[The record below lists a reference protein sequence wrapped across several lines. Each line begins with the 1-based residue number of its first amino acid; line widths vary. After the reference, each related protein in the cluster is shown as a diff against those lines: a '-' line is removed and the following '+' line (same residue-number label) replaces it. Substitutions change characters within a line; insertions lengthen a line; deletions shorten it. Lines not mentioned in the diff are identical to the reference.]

1 MRPDFVGLDGFDSP
15 TLPPAVALVFRPF
28 VVLAALAVAS
38 AFPLTAKAQ
47 RPDSARV
54 GVSAPMPAAVAPTP
68 DATPAASGARRNAK
82 PGVQPPITPGRAFL
96 YSLALPGLGQAALDR
111 RYTGAGFFLVEAFSI
126 ALVYR
131 SAEDLRLVKSF
142 LSDSVPLTY
151 KVDPTTGIAER
162 NNNGDP
168 VVATWRVSGYTPALL
183 KARKLQVEDWIAV
196 VIFNHLF
203 AGADAFVAAQ
213 LWDLP
218 SHVALRAA
226 PLPGGGTSVSLSRR
240 FR

>member
-15 TLPPAVALVFRPF
+15 TLPPAVTLAFRPF

-38 AFPLTAKAQ
+38 VFPLTAKSQ

-54 GVSAPMPAAVAPTP
+54 GVSAPVPVAAGPTS
-68 DATPAASGARRNAK
+68 DATPAVRRNAK

-96 YSLALPGLGQAALDR
+96 YSLAIPGLGQAALDR
-111 RYTGAGFFLVEAFSI
+111 RYTGAGFFLVEAFSL

-142 LSDSVPLTY
+142 LGDSVPLTY
-151 KVDPTTGIAER
+151 KVDPSTGIAER

-183 KARKLQVEDWIAV
+183 KARRLQVEDWIAV

-226 PLPGGGTSVSLSRR
+226 PLPGGGTSVSMSLR

>member
-1 MRPDFVGLDGFDSP
+1 MRPDSVGLDGFDSP
-15 TLPPAVALVFRPF
+15 TLPPALALSFRRF
-28 VVLAALAVAS
+28 VVLWAIACPAI
-38 AFPLTAKAQ
+38 AKAQ

-54 GVSAPMPAAVAPTP
+54 GVSAPVPTAAATAATP
-68 DATPAASGARRNAK
+68 DTTSGARRNAK

-96 YSLALPGLGQAALDR
+96 YSLAIPGLGQAALDR
-111 RYTGAGFFLVEAFSI
+111 RYTGAGFFLVEAFSL

-131 SAEDLRLVKSF
+131 SSDDLRLAKSF
-142 LSDSVPLTY
+142 LGDSVPLSY
-151 KVDPTTGIAER
+151 NIDPTTGIAQR
-162 NNNGDP
+162 NSNGDP
-168 VVATWRVSGYTPALL
+168 VVATWKVSGYTPALIN
-183 KARKLQVEDWIAV
+183 ARKLQVEDWIAV

-226 PLPGGGTSVSLSRR
+226 PLPRGGTSVSMSLR

>member
-1 MRPDFVGLDGFDSP
+1 MRPDSVGLDGFDSP
-15 TLPPAVALVFRPF
+15 TLPPAVARALRRCAVLCAIVFPS
-28 VVLAALAVAS
+28 LAA
-38 AFPLTAKAQ
+38 AQ

-54 GVSAPMPAAVAPTP
+54 GAGAPPPAAAAPMPDTAQP
-68 DATPAASGARRNAK
+68 ARRVAK
-82 PGVQPPITPGRAFL
+82 PSVQPPISPGRAFL

-111 RYTGAGFFLVEAFSI
+111 RYTGAGFFLVEAFSL

-131 SAEDLRLVKSF
+131 SNEGLRLAKAF
-142 LSDSVPLTY
+142 LGDSVPLTY
-151 KVDPTTGIAER
+151 AIDPTTGIAKR
-162 NNNGDP
+162 NGNDDP
-168 VVATWRVSGYTPALL
+168 VVATWQVSGYTPALI

-226 PLPGGGTSVSLSRR
+226 PLPKGGTSVSMSLR

>member
-1 MRPDFVGLDGFDSP
+1 MRPDSVGLDGFDSP
-15 TLPPAVALVFRPF
+15 TLPPAATLAFHRFVGRGVF
-28 VVLAALAVAS
+28 ALAFALALPVMAQ
-38 AFPLTAKAQ
+38 AQ

-54 GVSAPMPAAVAPTP
+54 GVSAPIPAAVPAPDSTR
-68 DATPAASGARRNAK
+68 AARRNAK
-82 PGVQPPITPGRAFL
+82 PNVQPPITPGRAFL
-96 YSLALPGLGQAALDR
+96 YSLAVPGLGQAALDR
-111 RYTGAGFFLVEAFSI
+111 RYTGVGFFLVEAFSL

-131 SAEDLRLVKSF
+131 SNEDLRLAKSF
-142 LSDSVPLTY
+142 AGDSVPLTY
-151 KVDPTTGIAER
+151 KIDLTTGIAER
-162 NNNGDP
+162 TTNGDP
-168 VVATWRVSGYTPALL
+168 VVATWQASGYTPGLI

-226 PLPGGGTSVSLSRR
+226 ALPHGGTSVSMSLR